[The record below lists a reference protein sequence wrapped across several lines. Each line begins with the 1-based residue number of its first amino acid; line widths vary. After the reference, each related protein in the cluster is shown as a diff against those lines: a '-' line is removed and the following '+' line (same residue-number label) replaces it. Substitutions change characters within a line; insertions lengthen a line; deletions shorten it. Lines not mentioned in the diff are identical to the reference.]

1 MINVF
6 RSTVRTIGVVSL
18 SLACAM
24 PALAQSTTGSSGTGM
39 SAGNGS
45 TTSTTAREEHRD
57 YGWIGL
63 LGLVGLLGLR
73 RKPEDRVD
81 ANRTTS
87 TSR

>member
-1 MINVF
+1 MINIF
-6 RSTVRTIGVVSL
+6 RSTVRTMGVMSL
-18 SLACAM
+18 SVACAM
-24 PALAQSTTGSSGTGM
+24 PALAQSTAGSSGTGM
-39 SAGNGS
+39 SAGNAS
-45 TTSTTAREEHRD
+45 TTSNTAREEHRD

-73 RKPEDRVD
+73 KKPENRID